1 MKSHQ
6 KENRYMRASPN
17 RKSALSRLN
26 KPLALRNG
34 EANNRTGYEKI
45 SIVRKIVKRIET
57 VGKR

>member
-6 KENRYMRASPN
+6 KENRYMRASPK

>member
-34 EANNRTGYEKI
+34 EANNRTGYTDYI
-45 SIVRKIVKRIET
+45 STHSLNVVLSY
-57 VGKR
+57 VFD